1 MSDPN
6 LKDPNLNADGTP
18 RNPNRREPNRAHSSD
33 PNRREPTARE
43 PTARESQAASGAEQ
57 ANPGG
62 GAPKRRRSRRRSRSG
77 RGRAN
82 ENAQNQPDKPA
93 GGAAGGANAT
103 EPALTLADSL
113 QAAVLRHTSAAVLSR
128 GRGYAKRNRVSE
140 LRISAGKVRARV
152 HGSEDQRYRV
162 ELSVP
167 QRPAPAIVTK
177 IRWSCDCPY
186 AAEHRRGTCKHVVAV
201 ALVVSKRLERTE
213 SMRRRWLGQ
222 PAANAAEA
230 EPAEFDALAER
241 LLEAF
246 TAEPVSVEAVLNRAL
261 AIAPPPFEVPANLL

>member
-18 RNPNRREPNRAHSSD
+18 RVRKQD
-33 PNRREPTARE
+33 PNLRE

-57 ANPGG
+57 ANS
-62 GAPKRRRSRRRSRSG
+62 GAPKRRRSRRRSRAG

-82 ENAQNQPDKPA
+82 ENAENR
-93 GGAAGGANAT
+93 GGAAGGSGPAPA

-140 LRISAGKVRARV
+140 VRISAGKVRARV
-152 HGSEDQRYRV
+152 LGSEDQRYRV

-177 IRWSCDCPY
+177 IRWGCDCPY

-201 ALVVSKRLERTE
+201 ALVVAKRLERTE

-246 TAEPVSVEAVLNRAL
+246 TAEPVSVDAVLDRAL
-261 AIAPPPFEVPANLL
+261 SIAPPPFEVPATLR